1 MRDVSANFEGVQ
13 EFAKQIVEEIC
24 DWKKIFVEEV
34 IYFFYEIL
42 LLVLQHAVNLS
53 LAIKTVVWYVLNKFS
68 KLRKNELAWQIV
80 FIVRWDFRVELVLF
94 IKNI

>member
-1 MRDVSANFEGVQ
+1 MDIQRSTELSCHSRVQGEEKQDVYNAQHKGLRNVSANFEGTQ

-42 LLVLQHAVNLS
+42 FLVLQHAVNLS
-53 LAIKTVVWYVLNKFS
+53 LAIKTVV
-68 KLRKNELAWQIV
+68 
-80 FIVRWDFRVELVLF
+80 
-94 IKNI
+94 